1 MGAYTNLKNAIKQ
14 VIKQN
19 GNQEITGQL
28 LQNTLLSMVDTL
40 GTDYKY
46 CGIATPTTVPSTDE
60 GNMYYFAKESGSY
73 TNFTDSAHTNLH
85 IDEQGLYVFTKNAE
99 TDWWSSENLVS
110 ITQELGDSKDKT
122 ISQKA
127 INDAINDAIE
137 GVKKEVIKNYFP
149 GFCYTQNEKFN
160 NKQIPK
166 TYIYSVGMSNI
177 LRVPTSNFTVRN
189 VPIKGTYESYIV
201 PAIIY
206 LNKNFSLVSVSEES
220 TDGTISVDVSK
231 LDNSIFYMCVQGH
244 KGYSPIIEYTQLNN
258 LKLDTGISLFSIL
271 YTNDA
276 INDANDAI
284 EGVKKEVIKNYFP
297 GFCYTQNEKFNNK
310 QIPKTY
316 IYSVGMSNILR
327 VPTSNFTVRN
337 VPIKGTYESYIVPAI
352 IYLNKNFSLVSVSEE
367 STDGTISVDVS
378 KLDNSIF
385 YMCVQGHKGYSPIIE
400 YTQLNNL
407 KLDTGI
413 SLFSILYTNDAIND
427 ANDAIEGVK
436 KEVIKNYL
444 YSKKILAVGDSMVQG
459 HSLSDSKNQTWL
471 AKIAIRNN
479 MTRYN
484 KGTNGAKL
492 AKIEYNGTTDN
503 SVFSKICE
511 SNTSQYISDDLLST
525 LDYILIYAGT
535 NDIQND
541 VQIGDIDSNIATEF
555 CGAINSIC
563 KNLQSRAP
571 KAHIGFISPQLR
583 AGIEQ
588 KCQTYIDALKKVC
601 AKYSIPVYDQGLN
614 SGICWSNANLKNAL
628 TLNDTYHLNE
638 NGMEFISYK
647 YEAFLRSI

>member
-149 GFCYTQNEKFN
+149 GFYYTQNEKFN

-166 TYIYSVGMSNI
+166 TYTDSVGMSNI

-244 KGYSPIIEYTQLNN
+244 KGHSPIIEYTQLNN

-276 INDANDAI
+276 INDAI
-284 EGVKKEVIKNYFP
+284 
-297 GFCYTQNEKFNNK
+297 NN
-310 QIPKTY
+310 
-316 IYSVGMSNILR
+316 
-327 VPTSNFTVRN
+327 
-337 VPIKGTYESYIVPAI
+337 
-352 IYLNKNFSLVSVSEE
+352 
-367 STDGTISVDVS
+367 
-378 KLDNSIF
+378 
-385 YMCVQGHKGYSPIIE
+385 
-400 YTQLNNL
+400 
-407 KLDTGI
+407 
-413 SLFSILYTNDAIND
+413 
-427 ANDAIEGVK
+427 AIEGVK

>member
-127 INDAINDAIE
+127 INDAI
-137 GVKKEVIKNYFP
+137 
-149 GFCYTQNEKFN
+149 
-160 NKQIPK
+160 
-166 TYIYSVGMSNI
+166 
-177 LRVPTSNFTVRN
+177 
-189 VPIKGTYESYIV
+189 
-201 PAIIY
+201 
-206 LNKNFSLVSVSEES
+206 
-220 TDGTISVDVSK
+220 
-231 LDNSIFYMCVQGH
+231 
-244 KGYSPIIEYTQLNN
+244 
-258 LKLDTGISLFSIL
+258 
-271 YTNDA
+271 
-276 INDANDAI
+276 
-284 EGVKKEVIKNYFP
+284 
-297 GFCYTQNEKFNNK
+297 
-310 QIPKTY
+310 
-316 IYSVGMSNILR
+316 
-327 VPTSNFTVRN
+327 
-337 VPIKGTYESYIVPAI
+337 
-352 IYLNKNFSLVSVSEE
+352 
-367 STDGTISVDVS
+367 
-378 KLDNSIF
+378 
-385 YMCVQGHKGYSPIIE
+385 
-400 YTQLNNL
+400 
-407 KLDTGI
+407 
-413 SLFSILYTNDAIND
+413 
-427 ANDAIEGVK
+427 NDAIEGVK